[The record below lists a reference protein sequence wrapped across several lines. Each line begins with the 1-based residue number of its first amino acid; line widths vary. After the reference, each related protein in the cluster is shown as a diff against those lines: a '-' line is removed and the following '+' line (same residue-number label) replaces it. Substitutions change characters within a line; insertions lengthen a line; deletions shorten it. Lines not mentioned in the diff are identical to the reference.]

1 MSEVKEQVILD
12 SIAIAKIL
20 PHRYPFLLVD
30 KVIEFEK
37 GKRIVGIKN
46 VTMNEPQ
53 FQGHFPGQPV
63 MPGVLMIEALAQ
75 ASGILMMRDRPDMEN
90 KLTIFMSIDNC
101 KFRNMA
107 VPGDVLRLEV
117 DVLREG
123 KMFSKFQGKVVK
135 SDGSVCA
142 EAELMAGLLDKKQ
155 E

>member
-1 MSEVKEQVILD
+1 MSEQKEQVILD
-12 SIAIAKIL
+12 SVAIQKIL
-20 PHRYPFLLVD
+20 PHRYPFHLVD
-30 KVIEFEK
+30 KVIELDP

-53 FQGHFPGQPV
+53 FQGHFPGAPI

-75 ASGILMMRDRPDMEN
+75 ASGILMMKDMPDVEN
-90 KLTIFMSIDNC
+90 KLTVFMSIDNC

-117 DVLREG
+117 DVVRAG

-135 SDGSVCA
+135 SDGTLCA
-142 EAELMAGLLDKKQ
+142 EAELMAGLLDKSKA
-155 E
+155 